1 MFILTRNNSIANQF
15 LAELRDLSVQ
25 GDRMRFRKN
34 LERLGEIM
42 AYEISKSLP
51 YAPKVLSGPFGTL
64 QSELL
69 VEQPVIVS
77 VLRAAV
83 PFHQGVLNF
92 FDRADSGFI
101 GAYRVENQPGE
112 TEIAI
117 QLNYM
122 AAPSLENKT
131 VLLVDPMLAT
141 GKSFVKSVQHLMNHG
156 KPKQIEIA
164 SVIAAPEGIEYIEK
178 NLKVPHRFWT
188 VALDEKL
195 NAQSYIIPGL
205 GDAGDLAFG
214 PKI

>member
-1 MFILTRNNSIANQF
+1 MFILTQKNSIANQF
-15 LAELRDLSVQ
+15 LAELRDVSVQ

-51 YAPKVLSGPFGTL
+51 YTTSVLSGPFGTV
-64 QSELL
+64 QTEIPA
-69 VEQPVIVS
+69 EHPVIVS

-83 PFHQGVLNF
+83 PFYQGVLNF

-101 GAYRVENQPGE
+101 GAYRVENHPHE
-112 TEIAI
+112 TEISI
-117 QLNYM
+117 RLNYL

-141 GKSFVKSVQHLMNHG
+141 GKSFVKSVQHLIGHG

-164 SVIAAPEGIEYIEK
+164 SVIAAPEGVDYIQQ
-178 NLKVPHRFWT
+178 NLPIPHRFWT

-214 PKI
+214 PKL